1 MILQVHGNLHVRR
14 GCPQGSAFGPL
25 LWNIFQ
31 NDLTFVI
38 DSNIHM
44 YADDHQLYEIGN
56 NLNEVKFKLNENA
69 QTASNWYSTNF
80 LKGNF
85 DKYQTMTL
93 GTHENLEL
101 HIQDHAIRSTNSLR
115 LLGITIDAQLKFDEH
130 ISITSVL
137 LVVEK

>member
-1 MILQVHGNLHVRR
+1 
-14 GCPQGSAFGPL
+14 
-25 LWNIFQ
+25 
-31 NDLTFVI
+31 
-38 DSNIHM
+38 M

-101 HIQDHAIRSTNSLR
+101 HIQDHAILDLQIVLDYLVSPMMHNLNLTN
-115 LLGITIDAQLKFDEH
+115 
-130 ISITSVL
+130 ISVTSVL
-137 LVVEK
+137 PVVEK